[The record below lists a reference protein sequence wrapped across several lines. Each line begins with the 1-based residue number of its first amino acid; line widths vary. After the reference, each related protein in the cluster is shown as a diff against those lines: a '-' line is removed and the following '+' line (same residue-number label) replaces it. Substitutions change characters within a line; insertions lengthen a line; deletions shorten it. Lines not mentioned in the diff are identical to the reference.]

1 MNGRLTAAHET
12 MLGDA
17 SLGRLL
23 MVTRAM
29 THRYEDPG
37 FAAALPYQL
46 LAQ

>member
-12 MLGDA
+12 MLGAA
-17 SLGRLL
+17 SPGRLL
-23 MVTRAM
+23 MVTRTM
-29 THRYEDPG
+29 THRYQGPA